1 MATLTLTSSGWDAGQ
16 IRITYTASNG
26 TLKITEIEGKRG
38 DGYRSYNENDTAIS
52 ISVGG
57 TSKSISLSHYVDFGA
72 SGWVTWGAADTSWT
86 GLSGTSIKVST
97 TMQSGTPAYSG
108 YTFTGNATMS
118 WTTYTIAYNANG
130 GSGAPSSQTKTHG
143 TNLTISSTKP
153 TRTGYTFKGWA
164 LTKADA
170 DDGNWYY
177 SSGST
182 CGKNENLTLYAVWEE
197 HYLTINYY
205 SNYADYGTYEN
216 AALNVSASSNIV
228 VLTHKYYYDNAYT
241 DGLYNIQNSS
251 KLYLTRTGYSS
262 TLNWGT
268 SPSGGTLIDQAT
280 SFSTGQALAEKL
292 GTSLKTGNPDPINL
306 YAQWDAN
313 SYTYN
318 IVYKSSSGVQ
328 LGTAT
333 VAKDYGTT
341 NTVTPKAFNG
351 YTSPSSQSVKWDST
365 SAKTITFT
373 YTPITYNVTI
383 NCNGGSGVSSR
394 TYNVETATFTL
405 GTPTRT
411 GYTFNGWTGSNGTTA
426 QKTVSV
432 SKGSTGDK
440 AYTAQWTE
448 NKLTISYYSN
458 YATSAFED
466 ALNTVGADKNVEVYR
481 SQINYDDDYST
492 YGLANYSGSGESAYM
507 TKTGY
512 TPTGYWQTSDGK
524 SIHEDNKSF
533 TTGQSLAQALGKDIS
548 KTSDTVNVYAQ
559 WRPNILTIKFHANG
573 GKVNSE
579 EYYID
584 NDLISLISSS
594 SVLEDEWT
602 YNDGH
607 SNGLY
612 NASTFGLTHEGYDF
626 LGWKVGSTGTTI
638 FDQDDGSVLPTD
650 LASNITTGDRT
661 ITLYAVWGLSGV
673 VYIDNGTT
681 FEPYLPYIDNGSTWD
696 LYMAY
701 IDDGTEW
708 IAIS

>member
-1 MATLTLTSSGWDAGQ
+1 MASKVLTSRT
-16 IRITYTASNG
+16 IRGITYDQGDSFICAS
-26 TLKITEIEGKRG
+26 
-38 DGYRSYNENDTAIS
+38 A
-52 ISVGG
+52 
-57 TSKSISLSHYVDFGA
+57 A
-72 SGWVTWGAADTSWT
+72 SGNAGAEGNSNSAAALTVGNKYYFLGYAVAEDSDTT
-86 GLSGTSIKVST
+86 IKYPCKIGSSSSASSAIGWYPESVF
-97 TMQSGTPAYSG
+97 PYAK
-108 YTFTGNATMS
+108 
-118 WTTYTIAYNANG
+118 YTIAYNANG

-143 TNLTISSTKP
+143 TNLTISSEKP

-228 VLTHKYYYDNAYT
+228 VLTHKYYYDSAYS

-268 SPSGGTLIDQAT
+268 STSGGTLVDQAT
-280 SFSTGQALAEKL
+280 SFSTGQSLAEAVGK
-292 GTSLKTGNPDPINL
+292 SLKTGNASISL
-306 YAQWDAN
+306 YAQWKAN

-318 IVYKSSSGVQ
+318 IVYKSSSGTQ

-333 VAKDYGTT
+333 IAKNYGTT
-341 NTVTPKAFNG
+341 NTVSPKAFAG
-351 YTSPSSQSVKWDST
+351 YTSPSSQSIKWDST

-373 YTPITYNVTI
+373 YTPITYNITI
-383 NCNGGSGVSSR
+383 NCSGGSGVNSR
-394 TYNVETATFTL
+394 TYNVETVTFTL

-411 GYTFNGWTGSNGTTA
+411 GYTFNGWTGSNGDTA
-426 QKTVSV
+426 QKTVSI

-440 AYTAQWTE
+440 TYAAQWTE
-448 NKLTISYYSN
+448 HKLTISYYSN
-458 YATSAFED
+458 YATSAFD
-466 ALNTVGADKNVEVYR
+466 GALNTVGADKNVEVYR
-481 SQINYDDDYST
+481 SQINYDDDYSA
-492 YGLANYSGSGESAYM
+492 YGLANYSSSGDSAYM

-524 SIHEDNKSF
+524 SIHEDDKSF
-533 TTGQSLAQALGKDIS
+533 TTGQSLAQALGADIS
-548 KTSDTVNVYAQ
+548 KASTSVNVYAQ
-559 WRPNILTIKFHANG
+559 WRPNVLTIMFNVNG

-579 EYYID
+579 KYYID
-584 NDLISLISSS
+584 NDFISLTSSS
-594 SVLEDEWT
+594 SVLEDKWT
-602 YNDGH
+602 YNEGH
-607 SNGLY
+607 NNGLY
-612 NASTFGLTHEGYDF
+612 NASTFGLTREGYDF
-626 LGWKVGSTGTTI
+626 LGWKVGSAGTTI

-696 LYMAY
+696 LYIAY

-708 IAIS
+708 ITIS